1 MSAYLR
7 RNPSLLVGLILLGL
21 VLAFAAIGRLLWDTS
36 MAAPLSALPTQR
48 PSWAH
53 PLGTDRQG
61 RDILAV
67 LIIGTP
73 LTLYIGLLAGFLGLV
88 GGTILALLSGYFGG
102 IIDTLVRTLVDVGL
116 TIPPLLVLILV
127 AVSVRTNLSISQMAL
142 VVASLAWLW
151 PTRTIRSQVLTLRE
165 RAWVQIARLSGAN
178 HFQILFFEI
187 LPNLLPY
194 LMATFVGAVAS
205 AILASIGLEVIG
217 LGPIEANTLG
227 MTIYWVSYYAALL
240 HGMWWWWFL
249 PPIAIII
256 TIFVALFAISAGL
269 DEFANPRRRRAV

>member
-36 MAAPLSALPTQR
+36 MAAPLSALPNQR

-88 GGTILALLSGYFGG
+88 VGTILALLSGYFGG

-240 HGMWWWWFL
+240 HGMWWWFL

>member
-1 MSAYLR
+1 
-7 RNPSLLVGLILLGL
+7 LVGLILLGI
-21 VLAFAAIGRLLWDTS
+21 VLAFAGIGRLVWDTS
-36 MAAPLSALPTQR
+36 MAAPLSSMPNQG
-48 PSWAH
+48 PSWEH

-67 LIIGTP
+67 MIVGTP
-73 LTLYIGLLAGFLGLV
+73 LTLYIGVLAGLLGV
-88 GGTILALLSGYFGG
+88 IVGTILALLSGYFGG
-102 IIDTLVRTLVDVGL
+102 IIDSIVRGIVDVGL

-127 AVSVRTNLSISQMAL
+127 AVSVRANLSISQMAL

-151 PTRTIRSQVLTLRE
+151 PARTIRSQVLTLRE
-165 RAWVQIARLSGAN
+165 RAWVQVARLSGAS
-178 HFQILFFEI
+178 HSQILFFEV

-217 LGPIEANTLG
+217 LGPMEANTLG

-240 HGMWWWWFL
+240 HGMWWWFL
-249 PPIAIII
+249 PPIVIII
-256 TIFVALFAISAGL
+256 AIFVSLFAISAGL

>member
-1 MSAYLR
+1 MWAYLR
-7 RNPSLLVGLILLGL
+7 RNPSLLVGLILLGI
-21 VLAFAAIGRLLWDTS
+21 VLAFAGIGRLVWDTS
-36 MAAPLSALPTQR
+36 MAAPLSSMPNQG
-48 PSWAH
+48 PSWEH

-67 LIIGTP
+67 MIVGTP
-73 LTLYIGLLAGFLGLV
+73 LTLYIGVLAGLLGV
-88 GGTILALLSGYFGG
+88 SVGTILALLSGYFGG
-102 IIDTLVRTLVDVGL
+102 IIDSIVRGIVDVGL

-127 AVSVRTNLSISQMAL
+127 AVSVRANLSISQMAL

-151 PTRTIRSQVLTLRE
+151 PARTIRSQVLTLRE
-165 RAWVQIARLSGAN
+165 RAWVQVARLSGAS
-178 HFQILFFEI
+178 HSQILFFEV

-217 LGPIEANTLG
+217 LGPMEANTLG

-240 HGMWWWWFL
+240 HGMWWWFL
-249 PPIAIII
+249 PPIVIII
-256 TIFVALFAISAGL
+256 AIFVSLFAISAGL

>member
-36 MAAPLSALPTQR
+36 MAAPLSALPNQR

-88 GGTILALLSGYFGG
+88 VGTILALLSGYFGG

-227 MTIYWVSYYAALL
+227 MTIYWVIYYAALL
-240 HGMWWWWFL
+240 HGMWWWFL